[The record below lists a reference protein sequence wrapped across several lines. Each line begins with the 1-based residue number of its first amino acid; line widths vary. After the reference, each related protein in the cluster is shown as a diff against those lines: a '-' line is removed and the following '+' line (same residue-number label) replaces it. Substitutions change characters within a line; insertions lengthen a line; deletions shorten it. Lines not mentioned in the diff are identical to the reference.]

1 MDIKA
6 TWNENTKKS
15 RFPDQLWTLVS
26 FVMLASNSTFWVVIS
41 SIIQG
46 CVWLGTYKDE
56 IQHKIPSIPW
66 KDFCPQIR
74 KTCLIEAAQK

>member
-46 CVWLGTYKDE
+46 VWKIFMMYQVVGELKFSGTAE
-56 IQHKIPSIPW
+56 NEVGFLTWNPW
-66 KDFCPQIR
+66 EHF
-74 KTCLIEAAQK
+74 